1 MTIAQA
7 KHPHPRRLE
16 GAALLVRSTHSYRF
30 ATVRFATPR
39 NAPFDRSVGLPD
51 RPFGFGQPTARPIR
65 FGSPW
70 ITINTRDNKKPD
82 TRPQEQIEMT
92 TMERLLE
99 VEKAGADGTILEE
112 IELICA
118 MTGFRSRFL
127 VHHMGEGFFRSVA
140 LGPS

>member
-7 KHPHPRRLE
+7 KHPYPRRQE
-16 GAALLVRSTHSYRF
+16 GRALVRSTRSYHF

-51 RPFGFGQPTARPIR
+51 RPFGFGQPTARPIC

-70 ITINTRDNKKPD
+70 TIINTRDRKKPD
-82 TRPQEQIEMT
+82 TRPQEQIASM
-92 TMERLLE
+92 MERLLE
-99 VEKAGADGTILEE
+99 IEIGADGTILEE
-112 IELICA
+112 VELICA

-127 VHHMGEGFFRSVA
+127 IHHVGEGFFRSVD